1 MDGTVLDTLEDL
13 RIAINYAMEQT
24 GHRHDYTAEET
35 KLFFGSGI
43 RVAIRRALMLEAG
56 NQITQEVLAQ
66 EAENAITQEVLAQEA
81 ENPITQNVQTRE
93 AGSPC
98 HKDSCSEQEKILAK
112 YTPYYEAHCRDHTIP
127 YTGVNDLLQRLRAA
141 GIHTAVVSNKP
152 DPAVQILA
160 EAQFPDGFAFAA
172 GERRGIRRKPAPDL
186 VLQVLRRFEIQPR
199 EALYVGDSEI
209 DIQTAE
215 NCGMEC
221 AAVTWG
227 FRSRTF
233 LTQMHP
239 AYMVDSCEEL
249 LAVIM
254 GNDVQ

>member
-1 MDGTVLDTLEDL
+1 MRKPRYKAVIFDMDGTVLDTLEDL

-56 NQITQEVLAQ
+56 HQITQEVLAQ
-66 EAENAITQEVLAQEA
+66 EAENQ
-81 ENPITQNVQTRE
+81 ITQNVQTRE

-127 YTGVNDLLQRLRAA
+127 YAGVNDLLHRLRAA
-141 GIHTAVVSNKP
+141 GIFTAVVSNKP

-172 GERRGIRRKPAPDL
+172 GERTGIRRKPAPDL

-233 LTQMHP
+233 LAQMHP
-239 AYMVDSCEEL
+239 SYMVDSCEEL

-254 GNDVQ
+254 GNDVT